1 MEGFLSIVLVVF
13 GILQI
18 ILSFKPWGMTNDVA
32 DIKDYLLSK
41 SDNSTAQNRVKD
53 LVKNGQKAEG
63 EEDA

>member
-1 MEGFLSIVLVVF
+1 
-13 GILQI
+13 
-18 ILSFKPWGMTNDVA
+18 MTNDVA

>member
-18 ILSFKPWGMTNDVA
+18 ILFFKPWGMTNDVA
-32 DIKDYLLSK
+32 YIKDYLLSK